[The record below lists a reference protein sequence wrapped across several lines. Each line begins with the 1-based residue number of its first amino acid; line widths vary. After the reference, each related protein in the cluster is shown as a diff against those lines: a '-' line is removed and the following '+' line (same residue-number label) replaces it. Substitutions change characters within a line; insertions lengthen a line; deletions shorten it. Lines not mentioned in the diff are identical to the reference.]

1 MNSSRD
7 VAPPVALTSQL
18 AYRESLAARSAPA
31 AVGHRGA
38 TSRYAPRPRA
48 GWLLR
53 RPQRGLLLAAALGG
67 SVLAGAAAGYRPL
80 LGVAVALGVGL
91 SLLVLTRPA
100 VGAYL
105 LVALVP
111 ITSGMRPGLPIP
123 RLRLSEALI
132 GGIGALIL
140 ISIDRHEKR
149 PWRLFDWS
157 LLGFAAAWLVLGL
170 IDAAQLHSPLNT
182 TTLDPLLGPL
192 QFVLLFRAVAVG
204 LQSTSERQRAL
215 SLVFLAS
222 IPVSVLAVLQQL
234 RLNSINHLIAYLTGG
249 SIFQTAAYH
258 VFRRATGPFDHWTP
272 LAGYLTVILVIGVAC
287 LVEDV
292 PLPISRRVLSA
303 VLLLDGLGLLFS
315 AEISALGGVVLAALL
330 IGRWSAKRAHVGK
343 LLLVGL
349 VVVGLL
355 GGAYFATRL
364 QTEFATHAGGAR
376 PSFVPQTIAYRFE
389 VWDHQYIPAII
400 ERPLLGYGELLP
412 VSITWPFPE
421 SQYIDDLIVG
431 GVPVLLLFSG
441 AMLALYFMGRDASS
455 RGTDDDD
462 EASVLSALG
471 LGIAA
476 LAVVLVAMDA
486 VFPYLT
492 SGGLPQPLFVVA
504 GLLASCRPASDML
517 PRRSQALQWSAP
529 RVHLAGGSGLAPSGL
544 ATGRAER
551 LPGDPV
557 HRAGRRPI

>member
-7 VAPPVALTSQL
+7 ISPPVGLISEL
-18 AYRESLAARSAPA
+18 DHPESLAVWGA
-31 AVGHRGA
+31 AASPGHRGA
-38 TSRYAPRPRA
+38 TSRNVSRPRA

-53 RPQRGLLLAAALGG
+53 RPQGELLLAAALGG
-67 SVLAGAAAGYRPL
+67 SLLAGAAAGYRPL
-80 LGVAVALGVGL
+80 LGVAVGLGVGL
-91 SLLVLTRPA
+91 SLLVLARPA

-132 GGIGALIL
+132 GGVGALIL
-140 ISIDRHEKR
+140 ISLDRHEKR

-157 LLGFAAAWLVLGL
+157 LLGFAVAWLVLGL
-170 IDAAQLHSPLNT
+170 ADAAQLHTPLNA

-215 SLVFLAS
+215 SLLFLAS
-222 IPVSVLAVLQQL
+222 IPVSILAVLQQL

-272 LAGYLTVILVIGVAC
+272 LAGYLTVILVIGVGC
-287 LVEDV
+287 LVENV

-303 VLLLDGLGLLFS
+303 VLLLDGLALLFS
-315 AEISALGGVVLAALL
+315 AEISALGGVVLAMVL
-330 IGRWSAKRAHVGK
+330 IGRWSAKRAHIGK
-343 LLLVGL
+343 LLGAGL

-441 AMLALYFMGRDASS
+441 AMLALYFMGRDAS
-455 RGTDDDD
+455 RRAADD
-462 EASVLSALG
+462 EASVLNALG

-504 GLLASCRPASDML
+504 GILASCRPASDML
-517 PRRSQALQWSAP
+517 PRKRQALQWNAP
-529 RVHLAGGSGLAPSGL
+529 RLGRRGVPDPAPLRPATARAVGLPDS
-544 ATGRAER
+544 T
-551 LPGDPV
+551 V
-557 HRAGRRPI
+557 QRAGRRPI